1 MSLLRRTPAEVKTRV
16 PGERV
21 LAWAPSGASSVI
33 ATQGALVLPTGCV
46 PERVP
51 WDLVVR
57 VGWEPRGVEVVA
69 QGAAGARPVS
79 LRVPIEGDAGALP
92 SVVKERV
99 NASIVVSRHV
109 ELQGERGARLVARRT
124 PGSSELRWSVVFD
137 PGLDPADPDL
147 RASADAALEAL
158 RGSLGV

>member
-21 LAWAPSGASSVI
+21 LAWAPSGDSSVI

-79 LRVPIEGDAGALP
+79 LRVPIEGDAGA
-92 SVVKERV
+92 
-99 NASIVVSRHV
+99 
-109 ELQGERGARLVARRT
+109 
-124 PGSSELRWSVVFD
+124 
-137 PGLDPADPDL
+137 
-147 RASADAALEAL
+147 DAAPPSGDAGDAGAL
-158 RGSLGV
+158 DSGVDVDAGL

>member
-1 MSLLRRTPAEVKTRV
+1 MGAVGRLVGDRDPGRTR
-16 PGERV
+16 
-21 LAWAPSGASSVI
+21 APD
-33 ATQGALVLPTGCV
+33 
-46 PERVP
+46 R
-51 WDLVVR
+51 
-57 VGWEPRGVEVVA
+57 
-69 QGAAGARPVS
+69 ARPVS